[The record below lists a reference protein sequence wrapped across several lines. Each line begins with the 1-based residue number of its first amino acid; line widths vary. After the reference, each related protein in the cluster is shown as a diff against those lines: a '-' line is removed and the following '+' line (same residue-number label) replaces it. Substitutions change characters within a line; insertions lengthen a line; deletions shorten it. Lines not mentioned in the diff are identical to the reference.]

1 MSIMLRDA
9 RHSQTNPEQSVGA
22 TGSGPPNRPNR
33 PSRPGSNT
41 PGRPGSN
48 TPRPPKGDGG
58 TQGGRPNNPGP
69 AFGGGPDNSLNDIDE
84 SDVNC
89 DNTGTCYDGKM
100 IGLMVCMD
108 RGS

>member
-1 MSIMLRDA
+1 MTSMLRDD
-9 RHSQTNPEQSVGA
+9 RHSEYCYNLQYVLSNHERSLGA

-33 PSRPGSNT
+33 PS
-41 PGRPGSN
+41 RPGSN

-69 AFGGGPDNSLNDIDE
+69 AFGGGGPDSSLNDIDE

-100 IGLMVCMD
+100 IE
-108 RGS
+108 S